1 MLLKHLKLS
10 VSYNSI
16 IEDVTVILLVQV
28 LKISNCNERYIKSYY
43 MNQMITEMGQ
53 AVTIVS
59 LQRKILDKILRKR
72 NRGNINKLSDKYVLR

>member
-1 MLLKHLKLS
+1 
-10 VSYNSI
+10 
-16 IEDVTVILLVQV
+16 
-28 LKISNCNERYIKSYY
+28 

>member
-1 MLLKHLKLS
+1 
-10 VSYNSI
+10 
-16 IEDVTVILLVQV
+16 
-28 LKISNCNERYIKSYY
+28 

-53 AVTIVS
+53 AVTIGS